1 MLDKTT
7 QIIYFRSREN
17 IFKGKRLLAVAKIAC
32 YTEAQQEAYESLS
45 SRQRAYVENRVQG
58 YNRSES
64 YRLAGYGGKNHGQA
78 ASLLEKN
85 NPVISNLIETRLNN
99 LVSRAELDQRAKLE
113 DPNGGG
119 LVPSG
124 KDNAVVTTGDD
135 ETVKRI
141 RFYRAVLN
149 GALKTTRKTT
159 FTDRYGNVTTRV
171 EEIDDVETKM
181 KARKELDR
189 ILGLNSIV
197 DIDKFQV
204 GSLTVNIVDAS
215 NREQL
220 EDPKNKVNLE
230 VDAFVTDVPQD
241 EEPKKKRGR
250 KKKDD
255 LDKLAEEKL

>member
-1 MLDKTT
+1 M
-7 QIIYFRSREN
+7 
-17 IFKGKRLLAVAKIAC
+17 AVAKIVC
-32 YTEAQQEAYESLS
+32 YTEAQQKAYEGLS

-64 YRLAGYGGKNHGQA
+64 YRLAGYSGKNYGQA

-99 LVSRAELDQRAKLE
+99 LVSRASLDQRAKLE
-113 DPNGGG
+113 DPISGE
-119 LVPSG
+119 VATMG
-124 KDNAVVTTGDD
+124 KDGAVITTGDE
-135 ETVKRI
+135 ETAKRI

-149 GALKTTRKTT
+149 GTLKTKKTIT
-159 FTDRYGNVTTRV
+159 FIDKYGNKSTRI
-171 EEIDDVETKM
+171 EEIDDIDTKM

-197 DIDKFQV
+197 DLEKFQV

-220 EDPKNKVNLE
+220 EDPNNKVNLSVDDFTVSSE
-230 VDAFVTDVPQD
+230 V
-241 EEPKKKRGR
+241 EEPKKKKGR
-250 KKKDD
+250 RKKDD
-255 LDKLAEEKL
+255 NLDKLAKENI